1 MVRGRGSRGP
11 RLQPLGWRSDSPT
24 WGEGER
30 CKRCGRPPHCQGHPC
45 GAKAPSYEQGL
56 EGALSRDFSGGLVAK
71 TPHSQHRGPGFGSW
85 WSQVPYAA
93 TKGLYA
99 TTKDPVCAVKTE

>member
-1 MVRGRGSRGP
+1 MRGRGSRGP
-11 RLQPLGWRSDSPT
+11 RLQPSGWRSDSQLGVRVRDARGGDAPHPP
-24 WGEGER
+24 EGTLVVPRLQAMSRAYKE
-30 CKRCGRPPHCQGHPC
+30 P
-45 GAKAPSYEQGL
+45 
-56 EGALSRDFSGGLVAK
+56 LSRDFSGGPVAK
-71 TPHSQHRGPGFGSW
+71 TPHSQHRGPGFSSW

>member
-11 RLQPLGWRSDSPT
+11 RLQPSGWRSDSPT

-56 EGALSRDFSGGLVAK
+56 EGALSRDFSGDLVAK
-71 TPHSQHRGPGFGSW
+71 TPHSQV
-85 WSQVPYAA
+85 QVAQVLSL
-93 TKGLYA
+93 GGEL
-99 TTKDPVCAVKTE
+99 DPTGHI